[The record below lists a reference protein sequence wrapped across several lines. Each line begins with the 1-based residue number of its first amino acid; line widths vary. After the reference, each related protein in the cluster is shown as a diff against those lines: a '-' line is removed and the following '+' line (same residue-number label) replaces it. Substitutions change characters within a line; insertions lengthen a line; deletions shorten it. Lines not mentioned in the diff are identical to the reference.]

1 MQINQSTQFKIHALT
16 INLKDGDKNASYD
29 IREVFGELNIYD
41 TIFLSSISGNI
52 YINDSIGLLNKFVFD
67 GSEIIS
73 IKIGKSSDDTEEDS
87 SLIYEKKFRV
97 YKITDRKN
105 NNQTSESYLLH
116 FISDEYVYSLMRKIN
131 RSYSGEYSTIARKI
145 MTEKDGLGLNNE
157 PIITP
162 SLGIKNIII
171 PNLSPIES
179 LEWIAKR
186 AVNAE
191 FLPDYLFFE
200 NRLGYNFVSLHDI
213 IQQKP
218 VCMINFNPKNL
229 TPSVLNGK
237 NAMGEEF
244 LGARDFKVL
253 TQFDFLETVKNGSW
267 AGTFQGFDPITRKF
281 VNAKVGYSSFRGNTN
296 ERNALTTIIQDK
308 EGKLNTESYN
318 SRKVLAF
325 SEIDRS
331 QSAYIKSKL
340 NNTQDNIVPD
350 NPEQYLL
357 QRRSIFKSFLD
368 RKVRVVVPGNFKISS
383 GLNVLLKTQDRSVRP
398 VNGEIDDA
406 SLYANYTVIACRHII
421 TFTKHETIF
430 EAASDSTFLDQ
441 KQNLVISTSNDFL
454 NDNMA

>member
-1 MQINQSTQFKIHALT
+1 MQITQSTQFRIHTLT

-29 IREVFGELNIYD
+29 IREIFGELNIFD

-52 YINDSIGLLNKFVFD
+52 LINDSIGLLNKFVFD

-73 IKIGKSSDDTEEDS
+73 IKIGKSSDDEETDS
-87 SLIYEKKFRV
+87 SLIYEKKFRL

-145 MTEKDGLGLNNE
+145 MLDKNGLGLNDE

-179 LEWIAKR
+179 LEWMAKR
-186 AVNAE
+186 AVNTE
-191 FLPDYLFFE
+191 FLPDYLFFQ
-200 NRLGYNFVSLHDI
+200 NTLGYNFISLLDI
-213 IQQKP
+213 IDKKP

-237 NAMGEEF
+237 NSLAEEF

-253 TQFDFLETVKNGSW
+253 TQFDFIETVTNGSW
-267 AGTFQGFDPITRKF
+267 AGKFQGFDPVTRTLKSTDF
-281 VNAKVGYSSFRGNTN
+281 GYSSFRGNTDK
-296 ERNALTTIIQDK
+296 RNALTTLVQDK
-308 EGKLNTESYN
+308 QGKLNIDSYN
-318 SRKVLAF
+318 TRKVLAPF
-325 SEIDRS
+325 ESNRNNSE
-331 QSAYIKSKL
+331 YIKSKL
-340 NNTQDNIVPD
+340 NNTQNNTVPD

-398 VNGEIDDA
+398 VNGEIDDR

-430 EAASDSTFLDQ
+430 EAASDSTYLEQMPDF
-441 KQNLVISTSNDFL
+441 KISTSNDFL

>member
-1 MQINQSTQFKIHALT
+1 MQITQSTQFIIHALT

-29 IREVFGELNIYD
+29 IREIFGELNIYD

-52 YINDSIGLLNKFVFD
+52 LINDSLGLLNKFVFD
-67 GSEIIS
+67 GSEVIS
-73 IKIGKSSDDTEEDS
+73 IKIGKSSDDTEEDK
-87 SLIYEKKFRV
+87 SLIYEKKFRL

-145 MTEKDGLGLNNE
+145 MTDKNGLGLNDE
-157 PIITP
+157 PVITP

-179 LEWIAKR
+179 LEWMAKR
-186 AVNAE
+186 AVNEE

-200 NRLGYNFVSLHDI
+200 NKLGYNFVSLLDI
-213 IQQKP
+213 IKQKP

-229 TPSVLNGK
+229 TPAVLDGK
-237 NAMGEEF
+237 NSMAEEF

-267 AGTFQGFDPITRKF
+267 AGTFQGFDPVTRSF
-281 VNAKVGYSSFRGNTN
+281 ESMDFEYSSFRGNTN
-296 ERNALTTIIQDK
+296 KRNALTTLIQDK
-308 EGKLNTESYN
+308 QGKLNTNSYN
-318 SRKVLAF
+318 TRKVLASF
-325 SEIDRS
+325 ESNRNKSE
-331 QSAYIKSKL
+331 YIKSKL
-340 NNTQDNIVPD
+340 NNTQENNIPD

-398 VNGEIDDA
+398 INGEDDDR

-421 TFTKHETIF
+421 TFAKHETIF

-441 KQNLVISTSNDFL
+441 KQNLIISTSNDFL
-454 NDNMA
+454 NNNMA